1 MSTKKSIESVKGV
14 QITLT
19 KSLAE
24 RLSFL
29 RRLRRHNN
37 EINAKLSDAIE
48 GVVAMME
55 NRSNVKPDSWRGAKT
70 CPSCATGVLLEKRAR
85 DRGKPPFLGCSRY
98 PDCKHT
104 ENLGMKNVND
114 NGEGHA

>member
-1 MSTKKSIESVKGV
+1 MSANKPTENVKGV

-37 EINAKLSDAIE
+37 EINAKLSDAME
-48 GVVAMME
+48 GVIAMME
-55 NRSNVKPDSWRGAKT
+55 NRAHVKPDSWKGAKT

-85 DRGKPPFLGCSRY
+85 DKEKPPFLGCSRY

-104 ENLGMKNVND
+104 ENLGMKSVKNK
-114 NGEGHA
+114 GEGHA

>member
-1 MSTKKSIESVKGV
+1 MSANKSTENVKGV
-14 QITLT
+14 QITLA
-19 KSLAE
+19 KSVAE

-70 CPSCATGVLLEKRAR
+70 CPSCAAGVLLEKRAR
-85 DRGKPPFLGCSRY
+85 DKGKPAFLGCSRY

-104 ENLGMKNVND
+104 ENLGMNNFHAK
-114 NGEGHA
+114 GEGDV